1 VIDDYAHHPTEVRAT
16 LAAAR
21 DRYPGRRI
29 VVYLQ
34 PHTYSRTLALLDAW
48 AGAFGGADI
57 VRIGEIY
64 AAREHDTLG
73 IDSATLAR
81 RIDHRDS
88 QEVGGMTHAV
98 EQLSNLLQPGDL
110 LLTLGAGDGYRV
122 GEKILEVFRR
132 QETADRSTGIDILT
146 PDS

>member
-1 VIDDYAHHPTEVRAT
+1 VRVN

-29 VVYLQ
+29 VAYLQ

-48 AGAFGGADI
+48 AGAFGDADI

-64 AAREHDTLG
+64 AARERDTLG

-81 RIDHRDS
+81 RIDHPDS
-88 QEVGGMTHAV
+88 QEVGGIAHAV
-98 EQLSNLLQPGDL
+98 EQLSKLLQPGDL

-122 GEKILEVFRR
+122 GEMILEGLRVN
-132 QETADRSTGIDILT
+132 G
-146 PDS
+146 